1 MKVFGWYLL
10 LLLAM
15 LVACK
20 SAPSTEEAP
29 LEELSAVEES
39 AGDSNSLT
47 VTQEMYDSTLAEV
60 KHFVENLNS
69 FIRNKNFEGW
79 KNALS
84 DDLLARISSP
94 EFLAQTSE
102 SNLLRSRK
110 VVLKTVN
117 DYFLE
122 VVVPARSNSRVDEIE
137 FTATDRVKVFYKE
150 ERVKKGENNTT
161 STEIR
166 RLRLYELVKKS
177 DTWKIID

>member
-1 MKVFGWYLL
+1 M
-10 LLLAM
+10 LAM